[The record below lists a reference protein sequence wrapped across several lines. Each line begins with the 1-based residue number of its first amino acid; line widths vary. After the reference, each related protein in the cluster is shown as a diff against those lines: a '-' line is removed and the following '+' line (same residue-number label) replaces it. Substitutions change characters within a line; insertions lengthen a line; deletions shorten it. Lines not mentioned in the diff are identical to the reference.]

1 VDADDLPL
9 NVSRETLQKH
19 RNLRIIAKHLVKK
32 ALYMFSTLAASDPTW
47 FKEFL
52 GQYGT
57 ILKYGAIEEQPYR
70 KKITSPLR
78 FSTSYDTEAFSSSLD
93 DYIDRAK
100 QVKSLF
106 FS

>member
-1 VDADDLPL
+1 
-9 NVSRETLQKH
+9 
-19 RNLRIIAKHLVKK
+19 VKK
-32 ALYMFSTLAASDPTW
+32 ALDMFSTLAASNPTG
-47 FKEFL
+47 FKMFL

-70 KKITSPLR
+70 KKITSILR

-100 QVKSLF
+100 AGQKSI

>member
-1 VDADDLPL
+1 MYQ
-9 NVSRETLQKH
+9 EKTLQKH
-19 RNLRIIAKHLVKK
+19 RSLRIITKHLVKK
-32 ALYMFSTLAASDPTW
+32 ALDMFSTLAASDPTG
-47 FKEFL
+47 FKKFL
-52 GQYGT
+52 GQYST

-70 KKITSPLR
+70 KKITNLLR

-100 QVKSLF
+100 AGQKSI